1 LNLFNFRLTSSHLLL
16 VVLVFI
22 SFLLMPL
29 NSAFATDPTVI
40 RSDTK
45 FIDDT
50 DSSTN
55 IITISNVPI
64 GIQTN
69 RLLVVSV
76 ALDQQGASD
85 PTVSSVTFGPTGT
98 SCTVNQSFTQ
108 VSSSTSVVSN
118 KIRNE
123 LWSLTAP
130 SASQTCN
137 IIVTLTN
144 PVGDTPGISAVAVSV
159 LFSGVDQSTPI
170 DNTVT
175 ATGTSTTP
183 SVTIPDNDN
192 HIILDIVSSNLNGVT
207 PTLGPNQI
215 DQGSHSN
222 GLNFIAGF
230 STSSSSHNGDPDM
243 NWTISSASDWAIS
256 AIAILSSPTLSVAQN
271 SSGGGCSGDC
281 TPPTLGLDSSGRR
294 MISNG
299 FSYNGKS
306 VNAESYYTAFPLVLV
321 NVGEE
326 NKAVLQIY
334 DNSGPQHIKHV
345 GLGFGLAKG
354 ESFNNAHAIINLDR
368 VNGEEIVTTFDPEN
382 VFDDVRV
389 IAEEAKCT
397 DIDSQCLFVII
408 FHTFREPLN
417 FNIVST
423 NIWDDNRNAWQNY
436 FNHGIQIE
444 GNSLNPPQTKMVAF
458 GETQMRGLY
467 KLTQISK
474 IDDIWSDEIGNT
486 YHYVGNDRFDR
497 ISLHSDYDTLNL
509 ETKHGCD
516 RNCYLFSNY
525 KTEQQDI
532 AQEKLDKLLQG
543 KLIQNPTKGFY
554 TIEYNSLSRSED
566 VEFQNRI
573 SNEIIRAQDTYEKSF
588 ASLEKDRVKD

>member
-1 LNLFNFRLTSSHLLL
+1 
-16 VVLVFI
+16 
-22 SFLLMPL
+22 MPL
-29 NSAFATDPTVI
+29 NSAFATDPTVV
-40 RSDTK
+40 
-45 FIDDT
+45 
-50 DSSTN
+50 SSLNEKIVDEGDGATTTL
-55 IITISNVPI
+55 TISNISV
-64 GIQTN
+64 GTQTD

-76 ALDQQGASD
+76 SLDQQAAPV

-108 VSSSTSVVSN
+108 VPSSTSIVPN

-123 LWSLTAP
+123 LWYLTAP
-130 SASQTCN
+130 SVSQTCN
-137 IIVTLTN
+137 VVVTLTN
-144 PVGDTPGISAVAVSV
+144 SVGGFGGDSSHAVSV

-170 DNTVT
+170 DNTAT

-183 SVTIPDNDN
+183 SVTISDDAN
-192 HIILDIVSSNLNGVT
+192 HIILDVMSTIDATGA
-207 PTLGPNQI
+207 PTLPSNQNS
-215 DQGSHSN
+215 QGIHAQCC
-222 GLNFIAGF
+222 NFASGT
-230 STSSSSHNGDPDM
+230 STSDSSHNGDPDM
-243 NWTISSASDWAIS
+243 NWTISNNIWAIS
-256 AIAILSSPTLSVAQN
+256 AIAIRSNTSS
-271 SSGGGCSGDC
+271 SSSINHTGGTCSKDC

-294 MISNG
+294 IISNG

-354 ESFNNAHAIINLDR
+354 ESFNNARAIINLDR
-368 VNGEEIVTTFDPEN
+368 VNDEEIVTTFDPEN
-382 VFDDVRV
+382 VFDNVRV

-397 DIDSQCLFVII
+397 DIDSQCLFVSI

-423 NIWDDNRNAWQNY
+423 NIWDNNRNSWQNY

-444 GNSLNPPQTKMVAF
+444 GDSLNPPKTKMVAF
-458 GETQMRGLY
+458 GEAQMRGLY
-467 KLTQISK
+467 ELTQISK
-474 IDDIWSDEIGNT
+474 IDDLWSDEIGNT

-543 KLIQNPTKGFY
+543 KSIQNPTKGFY
-554 TIEYNSLSRSED
+554 TIEFNSLSRTED
-566 VEFQNRI
+566 VELQGRI
-573 SNEIIRAQDTYEKSF
+573 SNEIIRAQDTYEKLF
-588 ASLEKDRVKD
+588 ASLEKNRVKD

>member
-1 LNLFNFRLTSSHLLL
+1 MLLL
-16 VVLVFI
+16 VLLVFI
-22 SFLLMPL
+22 PFLFMPL

-45 FIDDT
+45 IIADT
-50 DSSTN
+50 DPTSS
-55 IITISNVPI
+55 ILTISNVPV
-64 GIQTN
+64 GTQTD
-69 RLLVVSV
+69 RLFVVSV
-76 ALDQQGASD
+76 ALDQQAG
-85 PTVSSVTFGPTGT
+85 PVPNVSSVTFGPTGT

-108 VSSSTSVVSN
+108 VPSSTSEFSN
-118 KIRNE
+118 KVRNE
-123 LWSLTAP
+123 LWYLTAP

-137 IIVTLTN
+137 VIVTLTN
-144 PVGDTPGISAVAVSV
+144 NVGTAPGISAVAVSV

-170 DNTVT
+170 DNTAT

-183 SVTIPDNDN
+183 SVTISDNDD
-192 HIILDIVSSNLNGVT
+192 HIILDVMSSAINGLT

-215 DQGSHSN
+215 TQGSYSN
-222 GLNFIAGF
+222 GFNFISGS
-230 STSSSSHNGDPDM
+230 STSLSSHNGDPNM
-243 NWTISSASDWAIS
+243 NWTISPAGDWAIS
-256 AIAILSSPTLSVAQN
+256 AIAIRSNILSSSSVN
-271 SSGGGCSGDC
+271 HSGGGCSKDC

-294 MISNG
+294 IISNG

-306 VNAESYYTAFPLVLV
+306 VNVESYYTAFPLVLV

-326 NKAVLQIY
+326 NKAILQIY

-354 ESFNNAHAIINLDR
+354 ESFNNARAMINLDR
-368 VNGEEIVTTFDPEN
+368 INGEEIVTTFDPEN
-382 VFDDVRV
+382 VFDNVQV
-389 IAEEAKCT
+389 IIEEAKCI
-397 DIDSQCLFVII
+397 DIESQCIFVTI

-423 NIWDDNRNAWQNY
+423 NIWDDNRNSWQNY

-444 GNSLNPPQTKMVAF
+444 GDSLNPSKTKMVAF
-458 GETQMRGLY
+458 GEAQMRGLY
-467 KLTQISK
+467 ELTQISK
-474 IDDIWSDEIGNT
+474 IDDLWSDEIGNT
-486 YHYVGNDRFDR
+486 YHYEGNDRYDR
-497 ISLHSDYDTLNL
+497 ISFHSDHDTLNL

-543 KLIQNPTKGFY
+543 KSIQNPTKGFY
-554 TIEYNSLSRSED
+554 TIEFNSLSRSED
-566 VEFQNRI
+566 VELQGRI
-573 SNEIIRAQDTYEKSF
+573 SNEIIRAQDTYEKLF
-588 ASLEKDRVKD
+588 ASLEKNRVKD

>member
-1 LNLFNFRLTSSHLLL
+1 
-16 VVLVFI
+16 
-22 SFLLMPL
+22 MPL

-40 RSDTK
+40 RSDKT
-45 FIDDT
+45 FVTDT
-50 DSSTN
+50 NSTT
-55 IITISNVPI
+55 ITLTISNVPI
-64 GIQTN
+64 GTQTD

-76 ALDQQGASD
+76 GLDQQTAPV
-85 PTVSSVTFGPTGT
+85 PTVSSITFGPTGT

-108 VSSSTSVVSN
+108 VPSSTSTVAT

-123 LWSLTAP
+123 LWYLTAP

-137 IIVTLTN
+137 VIVTLTN
-144 PVGDTPGISAVAVSV
+144 NVGASNGHDAIVVSV
-159 LFSGVDQSTPI
+159 LFSGVDQTTPI

-175 ATGTSTTP
+175 ATGTDDAP
-183 SVTIPDNDN
+183 KVTIPDTDG
-192 HIILDIVSSNLNGVT
+192 HIILDVMSSTSDGT
-207 PTLGPNQI
+207 PT
-215 DQGSHSN
+215 QGSNQASQGGITN
-222 GLNFIAGF
+222 SFNFLSAT
-230 STSSSSHNGDPDM
+230 STSLFAHNGDPDM
-243 NWTISSASDWAIS
+243 NWSFTTSAPPTNWAIS

-271 SSGGGCSGDC
+271 SNGGGCSGDC
-281 TPPTLGLDSSGRR
+281 TPPTLGLDSTDRR
-294 MISNG
+294 IISNG

-306 VNAESYYTAFPLVLV
+306 VNVESYYTPFPLVLV

-354 ESFNNAHAIINLDR
+354 ESFNNARAVINLDI
-368 VNGEEIVTTFDPEN
+368 VNGEETVTTFDPEN
-382 VFDDVRV
+382 VFENIRV
-389 IAEEAKCT
+389 ITEEAKCT
-397 DIDSQCLFVII
+397 DIESQCLFVSI

-444 GNSLNPPQTKMVAF
+444 GNSLNPPKTKMVAF

-474 IDDIWSDEIGNT
+474 IDDLWSDEIGNT

-554 TIEYNSLSRSED
+554 TIKSNSLSRSED
-566 VEFQNRI
+566 VELQNRI
-573 SNEIIRAQDTYEKSF
+573 SNEIIRAQDTYEKLF

>member
-1 LNLFNFRLTSSHLLL
+1 MNLFNFSLTFRHLFLL
-16 VVLVFI
+16 VLLVFI
-22 SFLLMPL
+22 PFLLMPL

-40 RSDTK
+40 RSDKTT
-45 FIDDT
+45 INDSDPDT
-50 DSSTN
+50 NT
-55 IITISNVPI
+55 ITISNVPI
-64 GIQTN
+64 GTQTN

-76 ALDQQGASD
+76 ALDKRAGLA
-85 PTVSSVTFGPTGT
+85 TVSSVTFGPTGT

-108 VSSSTSVVSN
+108 VSSSTSQVALKV
-118 KIRNE
+118 RNE

-137 IIVTLTN
+137 VIVTLTAN
-144 PVGDTPGISAVAVSV
+144 VGTSTSTYAIAVSV
-159 LFSGVDQSTPI
+159 LFSGVDQTTPI

-175 ATGTSTTP
+175 ATGNDATP
-183 SVTIPDNDN
+183 KVTIPDTDG
-192 HIILDIVSSNLNGVT
+192 HIILDVMS
-207 PTLGPNQI
+207 
-215 DQGSHSN
+215 
-222 GLNFIAGF
+222 
-230 STSSSSHNGDPDM
+230 STSDSNPTVGSDQTNQGGFTNLFDFLSGTSTSLFAHNGDPDM
-243 NWTISSASDWAIS
+243 NWTINSNNWAIS

-271 SSGGGCSGDC
+271 SNGGGCSGDC
-281 TPPTLGLDSSGRR
+281 TPPTLGLDSTGHR

-354 ESFNNAHAIINLDR
+354 ESFNNARAIINLDR

-397 DIDSQCLFVII
+397 DIDSQCLFVSI
-408 FHTFREPLN
+408 FHTFRESLN

-444 GNSLNPPQTKMVAF
+444 GDSLNLPKTKMVAF
-458 GETQMRGLY
+458 GEAQMRGLY
-467 KLTQISK
+467 KLTQTNK
-474 IDDIWSDEIGNT
+474 TADLWSDEIGNT

-525 KTEQQDI
+525 KNEQQDI

-566 VEFQNRI
+566 VELQNRI

-588 ASLEKDRVKD
+588 SSLEKDRVKD